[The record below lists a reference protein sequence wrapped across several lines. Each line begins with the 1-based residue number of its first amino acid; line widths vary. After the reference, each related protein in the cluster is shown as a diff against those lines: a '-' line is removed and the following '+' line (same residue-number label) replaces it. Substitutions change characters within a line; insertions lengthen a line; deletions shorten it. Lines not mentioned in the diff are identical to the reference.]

1 MASELISSN
10 ESEDVRNALAM
21 IASTYD
27 VREIYQVLMN
37 NERLT
42 YLQHANEGLFRRLA
56 EINMSDVAPSQS
68 SKDLSVIEAKIE
80 MIEAAVKDL
89 PVDEADI
96 AKNTIAGLKRE
107 AEKIRN
113 AEYAARKNAK
123 KIDENVTKEMP
134 LLDATELRDMPLFE
148 YESALKNPQAFANSI
163 ETMKGV
169 SKMQDRAVNMTTKSL
184 FEKYLPEFTNL
195 QEYVRNFFT
204 NDVMKKAYKFHVD
217 EIAPRVLGR
226 SDSIYRQIR
235 NEIKHG
241 GTSDAIRYVQQS
253 MIKEVG

>member
-1 MASELISSN
+1 
-10 ESEDVRNALAM
+10 
-21 IASTYD
+21 
-27 VREIYQVLMN
+27 
-37 NERLT
+37 
-42 YLQHANEGLFRRLA
+42 
-56 EINMSDVAPSQS
+56 
-68 SKDLSVIEAKIE
+68 
-80 MIEAAVKDL
+80 
-89 PVDEADI
+89 
-96 AKNTIAGLKRE
+96 
-107 AEKIRN
+107 
-113 AEYAARKNAK
+113 
-123 KIDENVTKEMP
+123 MP

-169 SKMQDRAVNMTTKSL
+169 SKMQDRAVSMTTKSL

-217 EIAPRVLGR
+217 EISPRVLGR

-241 GTSDAIRYVQQS
+241 GTTDAIRYVQQS

>member
-1 MASELISSN
+1 
-10 ESEDVRNALAM
+10 
-21 IASTYD
+21 
-27 VREIYQVLMN
+27 
-37 NERLT
+37 
-42 YLQHANEGLFRRLA
+42 
-56 EINMSDVAPSQS
+56 
-68 SKDLSVIEAKIE
+68 
-80 MIEAAVKDL
+80 
-89 PVDEADI
+89 
-96 AKNTIAGLKRE
+96 
-107 AEKIRN
+107 
-113 AEYAARKNAK
+113 
-123 KIDENVTKEMP
+123 
-134 LLDATELRDMPLFE
+134 MPLFE

-169 SKMQDRAVNMTTKSL
+169 SKMQDRAVSMTTKSL

-217 EIAPRVLGR
+217 EISPRVLGR

-241 GTSDAIRYVQQS
+241 GTTDAIRYVQQS